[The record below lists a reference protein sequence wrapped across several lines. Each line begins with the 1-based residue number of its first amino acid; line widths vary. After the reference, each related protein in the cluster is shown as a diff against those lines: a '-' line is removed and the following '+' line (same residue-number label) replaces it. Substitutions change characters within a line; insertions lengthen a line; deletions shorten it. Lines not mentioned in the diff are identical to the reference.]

1 MFGVHLK
8 WKINYIIL
16 IKYCD
21 LSITLQTSLI
31 HLLIYIYIFACAKG
45 RWRGLLLLKQRGKRW
60 VIKLH
65 NKREKGFCFQLW
77 QPGKSCALNISPQ
90 PIEWKLD
97 KNIYKKWPCLY
108 ALISISWWLRNLFP
122 HAVQANERY
131 KKTTLLS

>member
-1 MFGVHLK
+1 MKCLEFIWSGKLITYIN
-8 WKINYIIL
+8 KILWSLNHITDII
-16 IKYCD
+16 D
-21 LSITLQTSLI
+21 TLVN
-31 HLLIYIYIFACAKG
+31 IYIYACAKG

-122 HAVQANERY
+122 HAVQAKEGY